1 VFSRVAFKRISR
13 RGSWAAVSL
22 LLFASSFAFAKYER
36 EALSLE
42 SSLQERIEGILSK
55 ALPASSYI
63 VTVKVEMSEPAG
75 NATTV
80 QSQSRSRGNGGN
92 SFLAQRKFVLPGV
105 PEKKDF
111 VGPQDDQLSET
122 TVNTFGAE
130 TLVRRIAISILVAPE
145 VTNDQIRGLR
155 DFISASIPFNPLRGD
170 EMDIQRSPLLKK
182 TTPTTPAAA
191 AAAGSAAAAVDLATR
206 KSVFGGLNDRST
218 MMLVVS
224 LGAIIGVLI
233 VLIVFL
239 FGPVRAFLNRLLTVL
254 PRIGEQA
261 AYTVTNAPA
270 KATPGA
276 APGTGK
282 GGDVGSLLSGVH
294 RRAGG
299 SGGDIP
305 FHFIREEQVVKLPML
320 MKQMDVSA
328 AAIVL
333 AYLPTEWASRVFGAL
348 EISYQTSLVKELSQ
362 SKEVPAE
369 IVKEIEAQV
378 KSKLPYLVGGADW
391 IQSVYQ
397 LTQPQTQRAIL
408 GTLNQQSPELAKKL
422 RRKTFFFEDL
432 AILPNAGLR
441 LILQEA
447 GISTIAQALR
457 DEKPELVD
465 AIVRRLP
472 PAMREILQQELELS
486 NDDKNASQEAKAK
499 IVSMASQMLLE
510 RRISFGEKK

>member
-1 VFSRVAFKRISR
+1 
-13 RGSWAAVSL
+13 
-22 LLFASSFAFAKYER
+22 LLFAASFAFAKYER

-42 SSLQERIEGILSK
+42 SSLQERIENILSK

-63 VTVKVEMSEPAG
+63 VTVKVEMSEPSA
-75 NATTV
+75 NTTSV
-80 QSQSRSRGNGGN
+80 QSQSKLRGNN
-92 SFLAQRKFVLPGV
+92 NNNFLGQRKFVLPGV
-105 PEKKDF
+105 PEKKEF
-111 VGPQDDQLSET
+111 VGSQEDQLSET

-182 TTPTTPAAA
+182 TAPDSPAAA
-191 AAAGSAAAAVDLATR
+191 AAATSAAAAVDLATR
-206 KSVFGGLNDRST
+206 KSIFGGLNDRST
-218 MMLVVS
+218 MVLVMS

-233 VLIVFL
+233 VLVVFL

-270 KATPGA
+270 KATPSTNPA
-276 APGTGK
+276 LGK
-282 GGDVGSLLSGVH
+282 GGEVGNFLNNVQ
-294 RRAGG
+294 RRPSG

-348 EISYQTSLVKELSQ
+348 EVSYQTSLVKELSQ

-369 IVKEIEAQV
+369 VVKGIEAQV

-397 LTQPQTQRAIL
+397 MTQPQTQRAIL
-408 GTLNQQSPELAKKL
+408 GTLNQQSPDLAKKL

-432 AILPNAGLR
+432 AVLPIAGLR
-441 LILQEA
+441 LVVQEA
-447 GISTIAQALR
+447 GLSSIAQALR
-457 DEKPELVD
+457 DEKPEFKD
-465 AIVRRLP
+465 AVLRRLP

-499 IVSMASQMLLE
+499 VLALASQMLLE